1 MGDKSGGG
9 RWFYL
14 QSYFNQNQRSQQSS
28 TDNYIMHT
36 NLRTYSGAVCAFL
49 HCLFGLCRHTSMP
62 KISRTSVEFYYYRL
76 IKIKAK
82 RKTESTGIEQTPIVV
97 CVYTLLCMPLST
109 LYLCLYI
116 HEPVAQVTSYELF
129 FQRCAC
135 VCARRPHL
143 RRTGQTSS
151 QPFHTIIRF
160 KRNRTGLFLR

>member
-49 HCLFGLCRHTSMP
+49 HCLFGLCRHPSMP